1 MQAGAVLHV
10 ALALTVCVFFLFPFQ
25 AKTVNMNKATFG
37 AGCFWGVEKWF
48 LKQFPKLKSSAVGY
62 LGGTVA
68 NPSYEAVCT
77 GKTGHAEVLQVE
89 FDDSI
94 KYEDLV
100 MFFFSMHDPTTLNR
114 QGNDRG
120 TQYRS
125 AIFFHSPDQEAIA
138 KRVRDQIQAS
148 EHMKH
153 YQEKEIRTEILPA
166 SEFYKAEAYHQGYLA
181 ANPGGYCN
189 HRPMWKV

>member
-1 MQAGAVLHV
+1 MQGV
-10 ALALTVCVFFLFPFQ
+10 ALLPLALAILLSCTFFISLAPTV
-25 AKTVNMNKATFG
+25 TMNKATFG

-48 LKQFPKLKSSAVGY
+48 LKQFPKLQSSSVGY
-62 LGGTVA
+62 LGGKVA

-77 GKTGHAEVLQVE
+77 GKTGHAEVLQLE

-100 MFFFSMHDPTTLNR
+100 TFFFSMHDPTTLNR

-125 AIFFHSPDQEAIA
+125 AIFFHSPEQEAVA
-138 KRVRDQIQAS
+138 KRVRDEIQAS
-148 EHMKH
+148 AHMKK
-153 YQEKEIRTEILPA
+153 YQETEIKTEIAPA
-166 SEFYKAEAYHQGYLA
+166 SEFFKAEAYHQGYLE

-189 HRPMWKV
+189 HRPYWKM